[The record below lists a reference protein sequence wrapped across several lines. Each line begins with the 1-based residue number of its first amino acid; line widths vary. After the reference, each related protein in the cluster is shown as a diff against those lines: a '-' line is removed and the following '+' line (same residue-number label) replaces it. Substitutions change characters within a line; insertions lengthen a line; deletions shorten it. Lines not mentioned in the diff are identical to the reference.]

1 MFLYGGWGGGSMFLM
16 LKNDE
21 ELPAAHVNLMYKR
34 LKFLICVHQCSIVN
48 AHFNV
53 IEIKDT

>member
-1 MFLYGGWGGGSMFLM
+1 MFLYGGWGGSMFLM
-16 LKNDE
+16 LKNE